1 MITAMT
7 TVILILALA
16 AVVALIRVAWWALV
30 DNDGYGRP
38 DRARTAPRSHVP
50 DSFDPRSRFA

>member
-16 AVVALIRVAWWALV
+16 AVGALIRVAWWALV
-30 DNDGYGRP
+30 VALCLASEAGGQVT
-38 DRARTAPRSHVP
+38 DRR
-50 DSFDPRSRFA
+50 